1 MNEKQES
8 NLTKE
13 FRSLPQHV
21 MDFLKSIDKDDT
33 ILVISDCDK
42 MIYNYLNVF
51 DELSKFLFAETHHI
65 TVRVGGNSFRFAKAL
80 MAYLRDMKAA
90 DNRRFEFFLSPRD
103 KREPWIEEMRATMT
117 VHFMSDYKFDL
128 SSDFMRYV
136 DRYDIRGAGAGM
148 NYATKTVTLYEANGP
163 TSGSE
168 CIVVVPSA
176 DQKNLQ
182 VGTLKDGTV
191 VRRMPPEL
199 GLCGSMATLWVRN
212 EVSGYLQGGEFH
224 GFNNAAKG
232 TWAIADVM
240 MAKGYEDVQPA
251 THALYSDTW
260 SNLMDN
266 ERRLFEDA
274 GLVCHPLI
282 QSYEYA
288 LASRLRD

>member
-1 MNEKQES
+1 MDEKQES

-51 DELSKFLFAETHHI
+51 DELSKFLFAETHHM

-136 DRYDIRGAGAGM
+136 
-148 NYATKTVTLYEANGP
+148 KTT
-163 TSGSE
+163 
-168 CIVVVPSA
+168 
-176 DQKNLQ
+176 
-182 VGTLKDGTV
+182 
-191 VRRMPPEL
+191 
-199 GLCGSMATLWVRN
+199 
-212 EVSGYLQGGEFH
+212 
-224 GFNNAAKG
+224 
-232 TWAIADVM
+232 
-240 MAKGYEDVQPA
+240 
-251 THALYSDTW
+251 
-260 SNLMDN
+260 
-266 ERRLFEDA
+266 
-274 GLVCHPLI
+274 
-282 QSYEYA
+282 
-288 LASRLRD
+288 